1 MNIASEPVNHPASGS
16 DPLDSGVVRF
26 LGLTGTDDGIKLN
39 DIRSK
44 AASELKRFGDDL
56 GQHLKEIDISVP
68 PAIQLRSTEEGG
80 VAVFGDHFGKE
91 KIESFINTDTRLMKC
106 FKEVEVLH
114 EILRRAELRG
124 TGQTTE
130 GQHFNL
136 GLTSLGSIA
145 FFSAD

>member
-1 MNIASEPVNHPASGS
+1 MNIAGEPVNQSAGG
-16 DPLDSGVVRF
+16 DDALDVGIARF
-26 LGLTGTDDGIKLN
+26 LGLTDTEEGIKLN

-44 AASELKRFGDDL
+44 AAAELKRFGDDV
-56 GQHLKEIDISVP
+56 GDHLARIGLTVP
-68 PAIQLRSTEEGG
+68 PAIQLRSDEGG
-80 VAVFGDHFGKE
+80 KIVVLGDHFGKE
-91 KIESFINTDTRLMKC
+91 KIESFINADTRLLKW

-136 GLTSLGSIA
+136 GLTSLGSIG
-145 FFSAD
+145 FFSGE